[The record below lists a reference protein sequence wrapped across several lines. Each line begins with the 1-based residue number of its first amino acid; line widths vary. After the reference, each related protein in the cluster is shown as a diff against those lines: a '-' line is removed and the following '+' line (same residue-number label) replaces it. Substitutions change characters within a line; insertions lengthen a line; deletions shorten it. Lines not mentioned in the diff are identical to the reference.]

1 MFRNLDA
8 CADTHRAR
16 TGNHMTIETEDDI
29 VALKR
34 IGRIV
39 SYVLHKMLDAAEPG
53 MTTRELDAL
62 GEQLLER
69 HEARSAPRLTY
80 DFPGATCISINEEAA
95 HGIPGERVI
104 RPGDVLN
111 VDVSAELQGYFADTG
126 GTRIVPPTN
135 PQKTRLCHAAR
146 TALEQAMKRARAGQP
161 INGIG
166 AAIQRTAK
174 TYGFR
179 IIENLG
185 SHGVGRALHEAPEH
199 IPGYFDPTDR
209 RILRNGMVITI
220 EPFLSTK
227 SRVVTESPDGW
238 TLVGA
243 NGNLSAQY
251 EHTMIITRGEPLV
264 VTRH

>member
-1 MFRNLDA
+1 
-8 CADTHRAR
+8 
-16 TGNHMTIETEDDI
+16 MTIETEEDV

-34 IGRIV
+34 IGNIV
-39 SYVLHKMLDAAEPG
+39 SYVLEQMLDAAEPG

-62 GEQLLER
+62 GEKLLKR
-69 HEARSAPRLTY
+69 HGARSAPRLSY
-80 DFPGATCISINEEAA
+80 DFPGSTCISINEEAA
-95 HGIPGERVI
+95 HGIPGDRVI

-111 VDVSAELQGYFADTG
+111 VDVSAELGVYFADTG
-126 GTRIVPPTN
+126 GTKVVPPTN

-146 TALEQAMKRARAGQP
+146 TALEQAMKKARAGQS

-174 TYGFR
+174 AYGFK
-179 IIENLG
+179 IIENLA

-209 RILRNGMVITI
+209 RILREGMVIAI

-227 SRVVTESPDGW
+227 SQVVIESSDGW
-238 TLVGA
+238 TLIGVH
-243 NGNLSAQY
+243 GNLSAQY
-251 EHTMIITRGEPLV
+251 EHTMIITKGEPII
-264 VTRH
+264 VTQH

>member
-1 MFRNLDA
+1 
-8 CADTHRAR
+8 
-16 TGNHMTIETEDDI
+16 MTIQTQDD
-29 VALKR
+29 VEALAR

-39 SYVLHKMLDAAEPG
+39 SFVLQRMLGAAKPG

-62 GEQLLER
+62 GEVLLAA
-69 HEARSAPRLTY
+69 HGARSAPKLTY

-95 HGIPGERVI
+95 HGVPGERVI

-111 VDVSAELQGYFADTG
+111 VDVSAELDGYFADTG
-126 GTRIVPPTN
+126 GTCVVPPGN
-135 PQKTRLCHAAR
+135 PLKTRLCHATR
-146 TALEQAMKRARAGQP
+146 TALAEAMKQARAGRP

-166 AAIQRTAK
+166 AAIERTAK
-174 TYGFR
+174 AYGFK

-185 SHGVGRALHEAPEH
+185 SHGVGRALHEEPGH
-199 IPGYFDPTDR
+199 IPGYFDPADAR
-209 RILRNGMVITI
+209 VLEEGMVITI

-227 SRVVTESPDGW
+227 SRIVNEAADGW

-243 NGNLSAQY
+243 AGNLSAQY
-251 EHTMIITRGEPLV
+251 EHTMIITKGQPIV